1 MEVNFKYWQ
10 QFIITDDP
18 EKAKHV
24 VARMMRKGK
33 VYYAR
38 LETGQWLY
46 VAEEAAYADRFG
58 TIYPGLRELQ

>member
-1 MEVNFKYWQ
+1 MDVDYKYWK
-10 QFIITDDP
+10 QFVITDDP
-18 EKAKHV
+18 EKARPALLK
-24 VARMMRKGK
+24 MMRKGK

-38 LETGQWLY
+38 LETGEWLY